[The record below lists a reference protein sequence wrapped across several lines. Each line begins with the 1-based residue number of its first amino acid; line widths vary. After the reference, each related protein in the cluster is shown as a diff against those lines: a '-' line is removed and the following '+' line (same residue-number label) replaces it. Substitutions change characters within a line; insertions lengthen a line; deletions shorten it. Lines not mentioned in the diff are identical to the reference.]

1 MHEAIVTT
9 GIHQKDRGTI
19 SSHFFSRGG
28 WCSVQLSRPKPT
40 PGPRGKNADH
50 LGDLGSP
57 RNPRCSTQEP
67 VPGVNS
73 TPPEE
78 SNLPIAEPVPLSP
91 FAAPLPQHGREAL
104 TKKNTAVGVTA
115 V

>member
-1 MHEAIVTT
+1 MSSQGSTRRIAGRFPPIFFLGGAGAQCNFQDQSRRLDLEARMLIILVTLEVLET
-9 GIHQKDRGTI
+9 
-19 SSHFFSRGG
+19 
-28 WCSVQLSRPKPT
+28 
-40 PGPRGKNADH
+40 
-50 LGDLGSP
+50 LGVLL
-57 RNPRCSTQEP
+57 RNLCL
-67 VPGVNS
+67 GVNS

-104 TKKNTAVGVTA
+104 TKKSSAVV